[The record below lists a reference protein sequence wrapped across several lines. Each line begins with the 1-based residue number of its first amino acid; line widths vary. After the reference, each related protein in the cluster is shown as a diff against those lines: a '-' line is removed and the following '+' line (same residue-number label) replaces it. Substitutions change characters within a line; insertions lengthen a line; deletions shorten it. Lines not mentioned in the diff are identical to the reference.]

1 MSLDPAA
8 DHMYYALAG
17 AQALTGDLSGAH
29 ESLKRAIEMEPRN
42 RIAARQDAD
51 FAPFA
56 NQPPFDALLYPGE
69 EELVVDRSPL
79 RVVAIGGGTGLSA
92 LLAGLKRY
100 ALPGTDGPAVDI
112 TAIVTVTDDGGSS
125 GRLRREFD
133 VLPPGDI
140 RNCMV
145 ALSEDSALLS
155 RLFQYR
161 FESGRGLKGHSFGNL
176 FLMALTQIMGDFPEA
191 VKASSE
197 VLKIAGRIFP
207 ATTANV
213 ALEATLANG
222 VRVVGETK
230 ISRST
235 ERIRQVRLRPGQ
247 RQAGCRGADGDRRRR
262 MRLPLGPGSLFTSV
276 IPNLLVD
283 GIAAAIRHSPAVK
296 AYFVNLMS
304 QPGETTE
311 FSASDHVRSIH
322 RHAKGKLLDYAV
334 VNIRPITSAMK
345 KRYASHAAMPVEND
359 IDELF
364 RMGIKVMAGKLA
376 RHGETLKHDPEATAE
391 VAVKLALES
400 RRRQQNTVR

>member
-1 MSLDPAA
+1 
-8 DHMYYALAG
+8 
-17 AQALTGDLSGAH
+17 
-29 ESLKRAIEMEPRN
+29 
-42 RIAARQDAD
+42 
-51 FAPFA
+51 
-56 NQPPFDALLYPGE
+56 
-69 EELVVDRSPL
+69 VDQSPL
-79 RVVAIGGGTGLSA
+79 RIVAIGGGTGLSV

-100 ALPGTDGPAVDI
+100 ALPGIDGPAVDI

-145 ALSEDSALLS
+145 ALSEDSAMLS

-161 FESGRGLKGHSFGNL
+161 FEAGRGLKGHSFGNL

-207 ATTANV
+207 STTANV
-213 ALEATLANG
+213 SLEATLVDG
-222 VRVVGETK
+222 TRVVGETR

-235 ERIRQVRLRPGQ
+235 VRIKQVRLRPGK
-247 RQAGCRGADGDRRRR
+247 AKPVAAALTAIAEADAIT
-262 MRLPLGPGSLFTSV
+262 LGPGSLFTSV
-276 IPNLLVD
+276 IPNLLVE
-283 GIAAAIRHSPAVK
+283 GIPSAIRRSRAVK

-322 RHAKGKLLDYAV
+322 RHAGGKFLDYGV
-334 VNIRPITSAMK
+334 INIRPITLAMK
-345 KRYASHAAMPVEND
+345 KRYARQAAMPVEND
-359 IDELF
+359 IDDLF
-364 RMGIKVMAGKLA
+364 KMGLKVMAGNLA
-376 RHGETLKHDPEATAE
+376 RHGETLKHDSDATAA
-391 VAVKLALES
+391 VVVKLASEN
-400 RRRQQNTVR
+400 RRRQK